1 MTPAAC
7 LNAWHEALSPDH
19 AARRRRMLAALA
31 AGQGRRRLDAR
42 ALRALLDML
51 AGGVGGVLR
60 RAVMGGLVMAPP
72 ALSRGASPVPS
83 PGGAMAGGGV
93 PGPVPPGRMTPEHE
107 PPEHEPPGR
116 ETSEHEPWAAGAW
129 TTGAWT
135 AGRAHAVSRRAA
147 QAAAAF
153 APSMVSRHRA
163 HDAMAAAARMA
174 GGRRPVPR
182 AAIVAVTHDAPAPPR
197 APTPASRPPGA
208 PAATVPVGRGVLP
221 QAEGPQDVGPL
232 KGASGQ
238 GTAMGTVASAAMAAP
253 DRRPAAAHA
262 PAARSVGLHGVRAHL
277 RDVPVPAARHVP
289 GDGGRA
295 GEGAAT
301 RAGIRTALRRAA
313 RQVAGGAGMPDP
325 LASGAQV
332 AQVQAHWA
340 RALDRQVELATAPP
354 ARMAAATTEIH
365 MGDVVVHAS
374 STDGQRIGAQVRDQ
388 LRRSVPALAN
398 TGQR

>member
-19 AARRRRMLAALA
+19 AARSRRMLVALA

-83 PGGAMAGGGV
+83 PGGAMAGGGA
-93 PGPVPPGRMTPEHE
+93 PGPVPPGRMAPEHE
-107 PPEHEPPGR
+107 PPEHELPEREPPGR
-116 ETSEHEPWAAGAW
+116 ETSEHEPLAAAAW

-153 APSMVSRHRA
+153 APPMVSRHRA

-197 APTPASRPPGA
+197 VPTPAST
-208 PAATVPVGRGVLP
+208 PASR
-221 QAEGPQDVGPL
+221 
-232 KGASGQ
+232 
-238 GTAMGTVASAAMAAP
+238 
-253 DRRPAAAHA
+253 
-262 PAARSVGLHGVRAHL
+262 
-277 RDVPVPAARHVP
+277 
-289 GDGGRA
+289 
-295 GEGAAT
+295 
-301 RAGIRTALRRAA
+301 
-313 RQVAGGAGMPDP
+313 
-325 LASGAQV
+325 
-332 AQVQAHWA
+332 
-340 RALDRQVELATAPP
+340 
-354 ARMAAATTEIH
+354 
-365 MGDVVVHAS
+365 
-374 STDGQRIGAQVRDQ
+374 
-388 LRRSVPALAN
+388 
-398 TGQR
+398 